1 MRPPSPPPPR
11 KEGRDGRSRLVGR
24 LGSAERREGTFHPL
38 KSPPMVELPPP
49 EQRGL
54 RAAEAAREEDE
65 EAHEERAVVD
75 GA

>member
-1 MRPPSPPPPR
+1 M
-11 KEGRDGRSRLVGR
+11 
-24 LGSAERREGTFHPL
+24 

-54 RAAEAAREEDE
+54 RAAEAREEDE
-65 EAHEERAVVD
+65 ETYEETHEEKAVVD

>member
-24 LGSAERREGTFHPL
+24 LPVGERREGTFHPL

>member
-1 MRPPSPPPPR
+1 M
-11 KEGRDGRSRLVGR
+11 VGR

-54 RAAEAAREEDE
+54 RAAEAREEDE